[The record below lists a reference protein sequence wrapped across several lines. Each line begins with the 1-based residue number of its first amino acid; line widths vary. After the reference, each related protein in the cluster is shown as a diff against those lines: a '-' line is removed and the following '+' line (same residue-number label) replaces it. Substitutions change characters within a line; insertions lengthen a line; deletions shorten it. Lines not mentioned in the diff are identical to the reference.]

1 MVVTLYG
8 IKNFGT
14 VKKARAWLE
23 ERGIEYAFHDYK
35 VAGVDRDCLAN
46 WCREFGWEH
55 VLNRSGTSFRKLPDA
70 DKTALDAER
79 ARALM
84 LVQPSLIKRPILDL
98 GGERLL
104 GFDAERYRTAF
115 GTIA

>member
-8 IKNFGT
+8 IKNCGT

-98 GGERLL
+98 GGDRLL

>member
-8 IKNFGT
+8 IKNCGT

>member
-8 IKNFGT
+8 IKNCGT

-23 ERGIEYAFHDYK
+23 ERRIEYAFHDYK
-35 VAGVDRDCLAN
+35 VAGVDRDCLEN

-70 DKTALDAER
+70 DKIALDAER